1 MIGRRDAYSHVA
13 AVTMGKIPSQGLA
26 WIANEYEP
34 SPNHARTWN
43 SPKPESAMVRRR
55 EVADLVGVEWS
66 AGLPFLFSCAAS
78 KASASS
84 RVREFLNGRE
94 AFCQTERAHPGT
106 GMRVAQ
112 KRITNADG
120 RMQAHNS
127 RTNGSPRSRRLV
139 PITVDTERQQ
149 PAGWCG

>member
-1 MIGRRDAYSHVA
+1 M
-13 AVTMGKIPSQGLA
+13 
-26 WIANEYEP
+26 ANEYEP
-34 SPNHARTWN
+34 SPNHTRTWSN
-43 SPKPESAMVRRR
+43 PKPESAMVLKT
-55 EVADLVGVEWS
+55 EVTDLAEVECS

-106 GMRVAQ
+106 GMRVVQ
-112 KRITNADG
+112 KRITNTDG
-120 RMQAHNS
+120 RIQAHNS

-139 PITVDTERQQ
+139 PIT
-149 PAGWCG
+149 